1 MRLLRRNIIAHPHNK
16 NTNMKIERDIL
27 YISIEK
33 NNFEYKHSHLM
44 PNASYVNKHD

>member
-33 NNFEYKHSHLM
+33 NNFLSNINILISCQTHLT
-44 PNASYVNKHD
+44 